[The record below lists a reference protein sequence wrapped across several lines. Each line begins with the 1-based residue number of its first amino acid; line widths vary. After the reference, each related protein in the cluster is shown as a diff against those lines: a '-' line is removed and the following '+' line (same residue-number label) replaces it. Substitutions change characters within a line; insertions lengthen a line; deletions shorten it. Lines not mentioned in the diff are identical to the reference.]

1 MSTAPTQAQA
11 MPFKPGSQNDLMLR
25 RLKRARGAWV
35 SRPVLEEASGSHCI
49 NSRAADLRKKGKL
62 DVKNR
67 TERVKG
73 KCHSF
78 YRLED

>member
-1 MSTAPTQAQA
+1 

-35 SRPVLEEASGSHCI
+35 SRPQLEAASGSHCI
-49 NSRAADLRKKGKL
+49 NSRAANLREKAK
-62 DVKNR
+62 VKVTNK

>member
-1 MSTAPTQAQA
+1 

-35 SRPVLEEASGSHCI
+35 SSLELERASGSHRP
-49 NSRAADLRKKGKL
+49 NSRASNLRKAGFKV
-62 DVKNR
+62 DNR
-67 TERVKG
+67 TERVG
-73 KCHSF
+73 EKCHSF